1 MCRILGS
8 RAYLPVVAMAGFL
21 SLGLAPA
28 FSQDPSPPQ
37 AGTVADCCGCA
48 PFDFK
53 NVPPVWPMPR
63 PGDFPNPPKGPGYYS
78 FLDWLNDDW
87 RGSPPKYGYPAW
99 PLMPASFFNAD
110 FRYLDDP
117 NNKDH
122 DFFDP
127 LKRVRLG
134 DNWLFSTGGQLWN
147 RYMNEDN
154 SRLTQADNVYNLFRV
169 RAYGDLWY
177 QDKFRVYAEFISAH
191 QNGEDLTPLPI
202 DVNRA
207 DIQNLFIDVKVG
219 EIDGKP
225 VYVRVGRQELLL
237 GSQRLISTLDWAN
250 TRRTFDGVSAFYQGE
265 KWDFN
270 LFWLQFVVPSAAKLD
285 SVDNNQNFAGA
296 WFTYHP
302 DKNSALDLYYLFL
315 DNTNT
320 IIQQGIVRGPFNV
333 HTLGT
338 RYSGDKDNFLW
349 DVELA
354 LQLGERG
361 DEDIVAGMASIG
373 GGYHF
378 ANVPLNPTFWVY
390 YDYASGDH
398 NPNHGDYN
406 TFNQLYPF
414 GHYYFGWADLVG
426 RQNINDLNSHLFLY
440 PSNWVTLWLQ
450 YHHFWLADSHD
461 ALYNTAGNAYRRSPT
476 GAAGTDVGDE
486 MDVVLNFHLSKH
498 SDICVGYCKLF
509 GGEFLEKTAAANRAV
524 DSDLFFLMYNYRW

>member
-8 RAYLPVVAMAGFL
+8 RAYLPVVVVAGFL

-28 FSQDPSPPQ
+28 FSQDPSSPQ
-37 AGTVADCCGCA
+37 AGTVGDCYGCA

-78 FLDWLNDDW
+78 FLDLVTDNW
-87 RGSPPKYGYPAW
+87 REAPPKYGYPAFA
-99 PLMPASFFNAD
+99 LMPPSFFNAD
-110 FRYLDDP
+110 FRYLDNPD
-117 NNKDH
+117 NKDH

-127 LKRVRLG
+127 IKRVRLG

-191 QNGEDLTPLPI
+191 QNGEDLPPLPI

-207 DIQNLFIDVKVG
+207 DIQNLFIDLKVG

-265 KWDFN
+265 KWDFD

-285 SVDNNQNFAGA
+285 SVDNNQNFAGF

-320 IIQQGIVRGPFNV
+320 IVQQGIVRGPYNV

-338 RYSGDKDNFLW
+338 RYSGDKNDFLW

-361 DEDIVAGMASIG
+361 DEDIVAGMASVG
-373 GGYHF
+373 AGYHF
-378 ANVPLNPTFWVY
+378 EKMALDPTFWVY

-398 NPNHGDYN
+398 NPNHGDFN

-414 GHYYFGWADLVG
+414 GHYYLGWADLVG

-440 PSNWVTLWLQ
+440 PTNWVTVWLQ

-486 MDVVLNFHLSKH
+486 VDAVLNFHLSKH

-509 GGEFLEKTAAANRAV
+509 GGEFLEKTAAANRAANA
-524 DSDLFFLMYNYRW
+524 DLLFLMYNYRW